1 MEGMELDVEINLKI
15 PRLKTPARDDRGYPI
30 DTYAIR
36 FTKTI
41 TVSMVP
47 KEGTVLP
54 LSTQSGQTF
63 EAAVIRSDWHES
75 REMFVVYCKFARRS
89 IPQEIYD
96 DLMRGEDW
104 TAKPLL

>member
-1 MEGMELDVEINLKI
+1 MDIDVEINLKI
-15 PRLKTPARDDRGYPI
+15 PRPKTPALDDHGYPI

-36 FTKTI
+36 FTKMI

-47 KEGTVLP
+47 KEGGVLR

-63 EAAVIRSDWHES
+63 DAAVIRSDSHDA
-75 REMFVVYCKFARRS
+75 REIFIVYCKYSQRS
-89 IPQEIYD
+89 ISQAIYD
-96 DLMRGEDW
+96 DLMRGADW